1 MRFRSLRLR
10 LLLGAAAFILT
21 ALALAASGLTF
32 LFQNHMERWVDAEL
46 NAYLDQVIAGID
58 KGPGGNFAVTAPPA
72 DPRFDQPLS
81 GRYWQ
86 VTVEPGGTVLR
97 SRSLWD
103 TEIPVPRAV
112 DGDGG
117 LRKDRV
123 PGPNGTTL
131 YLLRRDVRLP
141 ARLGGHAAQAVAGI
155 DAAEVSA
162 AVRRFASVLVPF
174 LLVLSG
180 LLILAAWVQVRIGL
194 RPLAAI
200 QGTLGEVAS
209 GKRARLGGGFPDEV
223 QPLATEIDQLL
234 DGRDREVERGRSRA
248 ADLAHGLK
256 TPLQVLLSDAEQ
268 LKRKGETEVA
278 AEIETI
284 VTALQR
290 HTERQL
296 SRARMASYAA
306 NASADIGAVAEQVI
320 RVMKRTPEGR
330 LLAWSEELPAGMTAR
345 IDPNDLSEAIGN
357 LSENAARHARSEVSV
372 TAYREGAS
380 VVVAVADDGPGIPM
394 ERWDEVLDRGT
405 RLDSAGAGT
414 GLGLAIVKDIAEAWG
429 AEIAFGNAGQRFEIR
444 LVLPAR

>member
-1 MRFRSLRLR
+1 M
-10 LLLGAAAFILT
+10 
-21 ALALAASGLTF
+21 
-32 LFQNHMERWVDAEL
+32 
-46 NAYLDQVIAGID
+46 
-58 KGPGGNFAVTAPPA
+58 
-72 DPRFDQPLS
+72 
-81 GRYWQ
+81 
-86 VTVEPGGTVLR
+86 
-97 SRSLWD
+97 
-103 TEIPVPRAV
+103 
-112 DGDGG
+112 
-117 LRKDRV
+117 
-123 PGPNGTTL
+123 
-131 YLLRRDVRLP
+131 
-141 ARLGGHAAQAVAGI
+141 
-155 DAAEVSA
+155 
-162 AVRRFASVLVPF
+162 
-174 LLVLSG
+174 
-180 LLILAAWVQVRIGL
+180 
-194 RPLAAI
+194 
-200 QGTLGEVAS
+200 
-209 GKRARLGGGFPDEV
+209 
-223 QPLATEIDQLL
+223 
-234 DGRDREVERGRSRA
+234 ERGRSRA